1 MQLAGAYFPC
11 MLTQGTGAC
20 ATFLFLFSR
29 EKEKCVPGYVHVH
42 ESRIRRGRFEFAPVT
57 GKGAA
62 RRAHAGGGPPAKAS
76 RPRAASVSTD
86 VARTYLSWSS
96 IPALLVPWTHPS
108 TSFHC
113 VVNQELSSS
122 HQLRSTARSFET
134 LLVARSA
141 KARSF
146 PRSLEGPPPALLEM
160 VTMGPPRIA
169 STQSG
174 SCAP

>member
-1 MQLAGAYFPC
+1 M
-11 MLTQGTGAC
+11 
-20 ATFLFLFSR
+20 
-29 EKEKCVPGYVHVH
+29 PGYVHVH

-76 RPRAASVSTD
+76 RPRAQAASVLTD

-96 IPALLVPWTHPS
+96 IPALLVPWSHPS

-113 VVNQELSSS
+113 VVNQGLSSS
-122 HQLRSTARSFET
+122 HQLRSTSRSFDT